1 MGRRLLIA
9 SVVEGILIVV
19 LGVALA
25 SVGTQFDETRIEL
38 RALTFEIDSL
48 QEDVEMLAD
57 ERAALQGKVEEQL
70 GTIEQLKVQLDRAQ
84 QGGQA
89 GP

>member
-38 RALTFEIDSL
+38 RALTVKIDSL

-57 ERAALQGKVEEQL
+57 ERAALQGQVEEQL